1 MFFVQLPSDLTG
13 MPPLYQ
19 GEPYLRNDQL
29 FKRGSRASD
38 TSSAYSGSD
47 VMQSSID
54 DQDVADM
61 DYSGLVESLVDSD
74 EEEGYAESTEVWVLY
89 LTTYLPLYL
98 PLYLPTYLPLDLSTY
113 PPTYLP
119 TYLTLYLITYLPTS
133 VCLSISLSLALSL
146 YLLSVCLSVFLYI
159 SISLFLS
166 LSSSISLSVCL
177 SLYI

>member
-1 MFFVQLPSDLTG
+1 MCVFFVQLPSDLTG

-89 LTTYLPLYL
+89 LPTYLPLYL

-119 TYLTLYLITYLPTS
+119 TYLPNSLPNYLPTYL
-133 VCLSISLSLALSL
+133 CLSIYLSLSLALSL
-146 YLLSVCLSVFLYI
+146 YLSSVCLSVFLYI
-159 SISLFLS
+159 SIYLS
-166 LSSSISLSVCL
+166 LSL
-177 SLYI
+177 SL